1 MFIKPEEII
10 KNFEVRPGMVVA
22 DFGSGSGHYV
32 LAIAKKMNNS
42 GLPAARL
49 PDGQG
54 QAGVVYAIDIQ
65 KNLLETIKSEAAK
78 QHLSNVEIIW
88 ADIEGKEGTKL
99 ANGTLDFA
107 IASNILFQ
115 INDKEALARE
125 IKRTLKSGG
134 RAAVIDWSAS
144 FGGAGPTPKAVVPK
158 KEAERIFIQ
167 EGFLEEREFPAGD
180 NHYGIIFK
188 KP

>member
-10 KNFEVRPGMVVA
+10 KNFEIRNGMVVA

-32 LAIAKKMNNS
+32 LAVAKKMNNS
-42 GLPAARL
+42 
-49 PDGQG
+49 
-54 QAGVVYAIDIQ
+54 GVVYAIDIQ
-65 KNLLETIKSEAAK
+65 KNLLEAIKSEATK
-78 QHLSNVEIIW
+78 QHLSNVDIIW
-88 ADIEGKEGTKL
+88 ADIESKEGTKL
-99 ANGTLDFA
+99 ASGTLDFA

-115 INDKEALARE
+115 IGDKTALAKE
-125 IKRTLKSGG
+125 IFRTLKNGG
-134 RAAVIDWSAS
+134 RTAVIDWSAS
-144 FGGAGPTPKAVVPK
+144 FGGAGPAPKAVAPQ

>member
-10 KNFEVRPGMVVA
+10 KNFEIRPGMVVA

-32 LAIAKKMNNS
+32 LAVAKKMNNS
-42 GLPAARL
+42 GI
-49 PDGQG
+49 
-54 QAGVVYAIDIQ
+54 VYAIDIQ
-65 KNLLETIKSEAAK
+65 KNILEALKSEATK
-78 QHLSNVEIIW
+78 QHLTNVDIIW
-88 ADIEGKEGTKL
+88 ADIESKEGTKL
-99 ANGTLDFA
+99 ASGTLDFA

-115 INDKEALARE
+115 ISDKIALAKE
-125 IKRTLKSGG
+125 IFRTLKNGG
-134 RAAVIDWSAS
+134 RTAVIDWSAS
-144 FGGAGPTPKAVVPK
+144 GPARNASRSDAGKGGFGPAPKSLVAK
-158 KEAERIFIQ
+158 KEAERIFMQ

>member
-10 KNFEVRPGMVVA
+10 KNFEIRPGMVVA

-32 LAIAKKMNNS
+32 LAVAKKINNS
-42 GLPAARL
+42 
-49 PDGQG
+49 
-54 QAGVVYAIDIQ
+54 GVVYAIDIQ
-65 KNLLETIKSEAAK
+65 KNLLEAVKSEATK
-78 QHLSNVEIIW
+78 QHLSSVDIIW
-88 ADIEGKEGTKL
+88 ADIESQEGTKL
-99 ANGTLDFA
+99 ASGTLDFA

-115 INDKEALARE
+115 IGDKTALARE
-125 IKRTLKSGG
+125 IFRVLKNGG
-134 RAAVIDWSAS
+134 RTAVIDWSAS
-144 FGGAGPTPKAVVPK
+144 FSGAGPSPKEVVPK
-158 KEAERIFIQ
+158 KEAERIFMQ

>member
-10 KNFEVRPGMVVA
+10 KNFEIKPGMTVA
-22 DFGSGSGHYV
+22 DFGSGSGHYA
-32 LAIAKKMNNS
+32 LAVAQKMNNS
-42 GLPAARL
+42 GLPAE
-49 PDGQG
+49 

-65 KNLLETIKSEAAK
+65 KNLLEKIKSEAEK
-78 QHLSNVEIIW
+78 QHLSNMEIIW
-88 ADIEGKEGTKL
+88 ADIESKEGTKL
-99 ANGTLDFA
+99 ASGTLDFA

-115 INDKEALARE
+115 IGDKEALARE
-125 IKRTLKSGG
+125 IKRTLKNGG

-144 FGGAGPTPKAVVPK
+144 FGGIGPAPKAVIPK

-188 KP
+188 KA

>member
-10 KNFEVRPGMVVA
+10 KNFEVGPGMVVA

-32 LAIAKKMNNS
+32 LAIAKKMNNL
-42 GLPAARL
+42 GT
-49 PDGQG
+49 
-54 QAGVVYAIDIQ
+54 VYAIDIQ
-65 KNLLETIKSEAAK
+65 KNLLEKIKSEADK

-99 ANGTLDFA
+99 ANGILDFA
-107 IASNILFQ
+107 VASNILFQ
-115 INDKEALARE
+115 IGDKEVLAKE

-144 FGGAGPTPKAVVPK
+144 FGGSGPAPKAVVPK
-158 KEAERIFIQ
+158 KEAERVFIQ

>member
-1 MFIKPEEII
+1 MVMFIKPEEII
-10 KNFEVRPGMVVA
+10 KNFEVRPGMTVA

-32 LAIAKKMNNS
+32 LAVAKKMN
-42 GLPAARL
+42 
-49 PDGQG
+49 D
-54 QAGVVYAIDIQ
+54 AGVVYAIDIQ

-78 QHLSNVEIIW
+78 QHLSNVDIVW

-99 ANGTLDFA
+99 ANGILDLA

-115 INDKEALARE
+115 IGDKEALTKE
-125 IKRTLKSGG
+125 IFRTLKSGG

-144 FGGAGPTPKAVVPK
+144 FGGAGPSPKAIAPK

>member
-10 KNFEVRPGMVVA
+10 KNFEVRPGMTAA

-42 GLPAARL
+42 GLPA
-49 PDGQG
+49 GK
-54 QAGVVYAIDIQ
+54 AGVVYAIDIQ
-65 KNLLETIKSEAAK
+65 KNLLETIKSEAVK
-78 QHLSNVEIIW
+78 QHLSNVDIIW

-99 ANGTLDFA
+99 ANGILDLA

-115 INDKEALARE
+115 IGDKEALAKE

-134 RAAVIDWSAS
+134 RVAVIDWSAS
-144 FGGAGPTPKAVVPK
+144 FGGAGPAPKAVVAK
-158 KEAERIFIQ
+158 NEAERIFIQ
-167 EGFLEEREFPAGD
+167 EGFLEEREFPTGD

-188 KP
+188 KT

>member
-10 KNFEVRPGMVVA
+10 KNFEIRPGMVVA

-32 LAIAKKMNNS
+32 LAVARKINNS
-42 GLPAARL
+42 GLPAAR
-49 PDGQG
+49 PPTRQG
-54 QAGVVYAIDIQ
+54 QAGIVYAIDIQ
-65 KNLLETIKSEAAK
+65 KNLLEAVKSEAEK
-78 QHLSNVEIIW
+78 QHLPNVDIVW
-88 ADIEGKEGTKL
+88 ADLESKEGTKL
-99 ANGTLDFA
+99 ASGTLDFA
-107 IASNILFQ
+107 IVSNILFQ
-115 INDKEALARE
+115 INDKDALARE
-125 IKRTLKSGG
+125 IFRTLKNGG
-134 RAAVIDWSAS
+134 RAAVIDWAAS
-144 FGGAGPTPKAVVPK
+144 FGGAGPVAKSLAPK

>member
-10 KNFEVRPGMVVA
+10 KNFEVRSGMVVA
-22 DFGSGSGHYV
+22 DFGSGIGHYV
-32 LAIAKKMNNS
+32 LAIAKKMNNT
-42 GLPAARL
+42 
-49 PDGQG
+49 
-54 QAGVVYAIDIQ
+54 GVVYAIDIQ
-65 KNLLETIKSEAAK
+65 KNLLETIKSEAVK

-107 IASNILFQ
+107 VASNILFQ
-115 INDKEALARE
+115 INDKEALAKE

-144 FGGAGPTPKAVVPK
+144 FGGTGPTPKEVVLK

>member
-32 LAIAKKMNNS
+32 LAAAKKMSNS
-42 GLPAARL
+42 GLPA
-49 PDGQG
+49 G

-65 KNLLETIKSEAAK
+65 KNLLEAVKSEAER
-78 QHLSNVEIIW
+78 QHLSNVDIIW

-99 ANGTLDFA
+99 ASGTLDLA

-115 INDKEALARE
+115 INDKDALARE
-125 IKRTLKSGG
+125 IFRTLKNGG
-134 RAAVIDWSAS
+134 RAAVIDWAAS
-144 FGGAGPTPKAVVPK
+144 FGGAGPVAKSLAPK

-180 NHYGIIFK
+180 NHYGVIFK

>member
-10 KNFEVRPGMVVA
+10 KNFEVRSGMVVA
-22 DFGSGSGHYV
+22 DFGSGIGHYV
-32 LAIAKKMNNS
+32 LAIAKKMNNL
-42 GLPAARL
+42 GT
-49 PDGQG
+49 
-54 QAGVVYAIDIQ
+54 VYAIDIQ
-65 KNLLETIKSEAAK
+65 KNLLEKIKSEADK

-99 ANGTLDFA
+99 ANGILDFA
-107 IASNILFQ
+107 VASNILFQ
-115 INDKEALARE
+115 IGDKEVLAKE

-144 FGGAGPTPKAVVPK
+144 FGGTGPSPKAVMPK
-158 KEAERIFIQ
+158 KETERIFIQ

>member
-10 KNFEVRPGMVVA
+10 KNFEVGPGMTAA

-32 LAIAKKMNNS
+32 LAIAKKMNNT
-42 GLPAARL
+42 GI
-49 PDGQG
+49 
-54 QAGVVYAIDIQ
+54 VYAVDIQ
-65 KNLLETIKSEAAK
+65 KNLLEKIKSEADK
-78 QHLSNVEIIW
+78 QHLSNVDIVW

-99 ANGTLDFA
+99 ANGILDFA
-107 IASNILFQ
+107 VASNILFQ
-115 INDKEALARE
+115 IGDKESLAKE

-144 FGGAGPTPKAVVPK
+144 FGGTGPSPKAVMPK
-158 KEAERIFIQ
+158 KETERIFIQ

>member
-10 KNFEVRPGMVVA
+10 KNFEVGPGMVVA

-32 LAIAKKMNNS
+32 LAIAKKMNNL
-42 GLPAARL
+42 GT
-49 PDGQG
+49 
-54 QAGVVYAIDIQ
+54 VYAIDIQ
-65 KNLLETIKSEAAK
+65 KNLLEKIKSEADK

-99 ANGTLDFA
+99 ANGILDFA
-107 IASNILFQ
+107 VASNILFQ
-115 INDKEALARE
+115 IGDKEVVAKE

-144 FGGAGPTPKAVVPK
+144 FGGSGPAPKAVVPK
-158 KEAERIFIQ
+158 KEAERVFIQ

>member
-10 KNFEVRPGMVVA
+10 KNFEVRPGMTVA

-42 GLPAARL
+42 G
-49 PDGQG
+49 
-54 QAGVVYAIDIQ
+54 VVYAIDIQ
-65 KNLLETIKSEAAK
+65 KNLLETIKSEAVK

-99 ANGTLDFA
+99 ANGILDFA
-107 IASNILFQ
+107 VASNILFQ
-115 INDKEALARE
+115 IGDKEALAKE
-125 IKRTLKSGG
+125 IFRTLKSGG

-144 FGGAGPTPKAVVPK
+144 FGGTGPSPKAVMPK
-158 KEAERIFIQ
+158 KETERIFIQ

>member
-10 KNFEVRPGMVVA
+10 KNFEVGPGMVVA

-32 LAIAKKMNNS
+32 LAIAKKMNNL
-42 GLPAARL
+42 GT
-49 PDGQG
+49 
-54 QAGVVYAIDIQ
+54 VYAIDIQ
-65 KNLLETIKSEAAK
+65 KNLLEKIKSEADK

-99 ANGTLDFA
+99 ANGILDFA
-107 IASNILFQ
+107 VASNILFQ
-115 INDKEALARE
+115 IGDKEALAKE

-144 FGGAGPTPKAVVPK
+144 FGGTGPTPKTVVPK

>member
-1 MFIKPEEII
+1 MVMFIKPEEII
-10 KNFEVRPGMVVA
+10 KNFEVRPGMTVA

-32 LAIAKKMNNS
+32 LAVAKKMNDS
-42 GLPAARL
+42 
-49 PDGQG
+49 
-54 QAGVVYAIDIQ
+54 GVVYAIDIQ
-65 KNLLETIKSEAAK
+65 KNLLETIKSEAVK
-78 QHLSNVEIIW
+78 QHLSNVDIVW

-99 ANGTLDFA
+99 ANGILDFA

-115 INDKEALARE
+115 IGDKEALARE
-125 IKRTLKSGG
+125 IFRTLKNGG

-144 FGGAGPTPKAVVPK
+144 FGGVGPAPKAVVPK
-158 KEAERIFIQ
+158 NEAERIFIQ

>member
-10 KNFEVRPGMVVA
+10 KNFEIRNGMVVA

-32 LAIAKKMNNS
+32 LAAAQKMNNS
-42 GLPAARL
+42 
-49 PDGQG
+49 
-54 QAGVVYAIDIQ
+54 GVVYAIDIQ
-65 KNLLETIKSEAAK
+65 KNLLEAIKSEATK
-78 QHLSNVEIIW
+78 QHLSNVDIIW
-88 ADIEGKEGTKL
+88 ADIESKEGTKL
-99 ANGTLDFA
+99 ASGTLDFA

-115 INDKEALARE
+115 IGDKTALAKE
-125 IKRTLKSGG
+125 IFRTLKNGG
-134 RAAVIDWSAS
+134 RTAVIDWSAS
-144 FGGAGPTPKAVVPK
+144 FGGAGPAPKAVAPQ

>member
-10 KNFEVRPGMVVA
+10 KNFEVRPGMTAA

-32 LAIAKKMNNS
+32 LAIGKKMNNS

-54 QAGVVYAIDIQ
+54 QAGVGYAIDIQ

-99 ANGTLDFA
+99 ANGILDFA
-107 IASNILFQ
+107 VASNILFQ
-115 INDKEALARE
+115 IGDKEALARE
-125 IKRTLKSGG
+125 IFRTLKNGG

-144 FGGAGPTPKAVVPK
+144 FGGVGPAPKAVVPK
-158 KEAERIFIQ
+158 NEAERIFIQ

>member
-10 KNFEVRPGMVVA
+10 KNFEVRSGMTAA

-42 GLPAARL
+42 GLPA
-49 PDGQG
+49 GG

-65 KNLLETIKSEAAK
+65 KNLLEKIKSEAAK

-144 FGGAGPTPKAVVPK
+144 FGGAGPIQKAVVPK

>member
-10 KNFEVRPGMVVA
+10 KNFEVRPGMTAA

-32 LAIAKKMNNS
+32 LAMAKKMNNS
-42 GLPAARL
+42 
-49 PDGQG
+49 
-54 QAGVVYAIDIQ
+54 GVVYAIDIQ
-65 KNLLETIKSEAAK
+65 KNLLETIKSEAVK

-107 IASNILFQ
+107 VASNILFQ
-115 INDKEALARE
+115 INDKEALAKE

-134 RAAVIDWSAS
+134 RGAGIDWSGS
-144 FGGAGPTPKAVVPK
+144 FG
-158 KEAERIFIQ
+158 
-167 EGFLEEREFPAGD
+167 
-180 NHYGIIFK
+180 
-188 KP
+188 

>member
-10 KNFEVRPGMVVA
+10 KNFEVGPGMVVA

-32 LAIAKKMNNS
+32 LAIAKKMNNL
-42 GLPAARL
+42 GT
-49 PDGQG
+49 
-54 QAGVVYAIDIQ
+54 VYAIDIQ
-65 KNLLETIKSEAAK
+65 KNLLEKIKSEADK

-99 ANGTLDFA
+99 ANGILDFA
-107 IASNILFQ
+107 VASNILFQ
-115 INDKEALARE
+115 IGDKEVLAKE

-144 FGGAGPTPKAVVPK
+144 FGGSGPAPKAVVPK
-158 KEAERIFIQ
+158 KEAERVFIQ
-167 EGFLEEREFPAGD
+167 EGFLEEREFPTGD

>member
-10 KNFEVRPGMVVA
+10 KNFEIRQGMVVA

-32 LAIAKKMNNS
+32 LAVAKKMNNS
-42 GLPAARL
+42 
-49 PDGQG
+49 
-54 QAGVVYAIDIQ
+54 GVVYAIDIQ
-65 KNLLETIKSEAAK
+65 KNLLEAVKSEAVK
-78 QHLSNVEIIW
+78 RHLSNVDIIW
-88 ADIEGKEGTKL
+88 ADIESKEGTKL

-115 INDKEALARE
+115 IGDKEALAKE
-125 IKRTLKSGG
+125 IFRTLKKGG

-144 FGGAGPTPKAVVPK
+144 FGGAGPGAKRSRVQNRGGKNFYPG
-158 KEAERIFIQ
+158 RIFGRKRIS
-167 EGFLEEREFPAGD
+167 GGD

>member
-10 KNFEVRPGMVVA
+10 KNFEIRPGMVVA

-32 LAIAKKMNNS
+32 LAAAKKMNNS
-42 GLPAARL
+42 
-49 PDGQG
+49 
-54 QAGVVYAIDIQ
+54 GVVYAIDIQ
-65 KNLLETIKSEAAK
+65 KNLLETIKTEAGR
-78 QHLSNVEIIW
+78 QHLSNVDIIW
-88 ADIEGKEGTKL
+88 ADIEDKKGTKL
-99 ANGTLDFA
+99 ASGTLDFA

-115 INDKEALARE
+115 IGGKEDLAKE
-125 IKRTLKSGG
+125 IFRTLKSGG
-134 RAAVIDWSAS
+134 RTAVIDWSAS
-144 FGGAGPTPKAVVPK
+144 FGGAGPVSKAVVPQ

-180 NHYGIIFK
+180 SHYGIIFK

>member
-1 MFIKPEEII
+1 M
-10 KNFEVRPGMVVA
+10 A

-32 LAIAKKMNNS
+32 LAAAKKMNNS
-42 GLPAARL
+42 GI
-49 PDGQG
+49 
-54 QAGVVYAIDIQ
+54 VYAIDIQ
-65 KNLLETIKSEAAK
+65 KNLLEKIKSEATK
-78 QHLSNVEIIW
+78 QHLSNVDIIW
-88 ADIEGKEGTKL
+88 ADIEGKKGTKL
-99 ANGTLDFA
+99 ASGTLDFA

-115 INDKEALARE
+115 INDKDALARE
-125 IKRTLKSGG
+125 IFRTLKNGG
-134 RAAVIDWSAS
+134 RAAVIDWDAS
-144 FGGAGPTPKAVVPK
+144 FGGAGPAPKAVVPQ

>member
-32 LAIAKKMNNS
+32 LAMAKKMNNS
-42 GLPAARL
+42 GLPA
-49 PDGQG
+49 GQV
-54 QAGVVYAIDIQ
+54 GVVYAIDIQ
-65 KNLLETIKSEAAK
+65 KNLLEKIKSEAVK
-78 QHLSNVEIIW
+78 QHLSNVDIVW

-99 ANGTLDFA
+99 ANGILDFA
-107 IASNILFQ
+107 VASNILFQ
-115 INDKEALARE
+115 IGDKEVLAKE

-134 RAAVIDWSAS
+134 RVAVIDWAAS
-144 FGGAGPTPKAVVPK
+144 FGGSGPAPKAVVVK